1 VFMWVDKLDSLDQSD
16 VVKHV
21 KNLCLK
27 YPNEFEVESFSNE
40 VQALKFS
47 VALFLPESIEIR
59 NSGSIDILNVL
70 YKEDL
75 VSAFPNVH
83 IALRICLTLPT
94 TVASNE
100 RGFSKLKLINSYLRS
115 SSGQN

>member
-1 VFMWVDKLDSLDQSD
+1 MWGDKLDSFDQSD

-21 KNLCLK
+21 KDLYLK

-40 VQALKFS
+40 VQALKCS
-47 VALFLPESIEIR
+47 VALFLPEPIEIR
-59 NSGSIDILNVL
+59 NSGSIDMLNVL

-75 VSAFPNVH
+75 VSAFPNVD

-94 TVASNE
+94 TVGSY
-100 RGFSKLKLINSYLRS
+100 GTGLLKVETN
-115 SSGQN
+115 Q

>member
-1 VFMWVDKLDSLDQSD
+1 MCDEKLYSLDQSD
-16 VVKHV
+16 NVVEHV
-21 KNLCLK
+21 KDLCLK

-75 VSAFPNVH
+75 VSAFPNVD
-83 IALRICLTLPT
+83 IALRICLILFQRLSP
-94 TVASNE
+94 
-100 RGFSKLKLINSYLRS
+100 KL
-115 SSGQN
+115 